1 MTGPLLHAIDVAER
15 LSIGLSKAYE
25 LLATG
30 AIPSI
35 RIGKSVRVDPDALE
49 AWLRSRMAGGRDE

>member
-30 AIPSI
+30 AI